1 MEVLFIIGNG
11 FEKGEIIKDLLD
23 VEKNPRRPSFFFSQ
37 KNLEFLISFK

>member
-23 VEKNPRRPSFFFSQ
+23 VEKNPRRPSFFFS
-37 KNLEFLISFK
+37 